1 MKVLV
6 TGASGLLGSALV
18 SALAAD
24 GHEVVRLIRR
34 APQGAGE
41 RQWQPNGEADPRTFD
56 GADAVVHLAGEGI
69 ASGRWS
75 PRRKAAIRDSRMLG
89 TRTVATSIAAAAQP
103 PRVLISASGSHYYG
117 DRGSKVLSET
127 TSPGTGFLAE
137 VCQRWEAETEPA
149 RQAGVRVVRI
159 RTSLVLAAQGGALQK
174 MLLPFRMG
182 VGGRIGSGQQW
193 WSWIALDDYVGL
205 LLFAL
210 KTSELQGPVNAA
222 SPNPVT
228 NAGFTRILG
237 KVLRRPTIV
246 PLPEFAVRLVMGEM
260 GQELLLS
267 SQRIQP
273 VAAASA
279 GFVFRYP
286 MLQQALEHLL

>member
-1 MKVLV
+1 MKILV

-18 SALAAD
+18 PALAAD

-41 RQWQPNGEADPRTFD
+41 RQWRPDGEADPGIFE

-75 PRRKAAIRDSRMLG
+75 PRRKIAIRDSRMLG

-117 DRGSKVLSET
+117 DRGSEVLSET
-127 TSPGTGFLAE
+127 SSPGAGFLAE
-137 VCQRWEAETEPA
+137 VCQRWEAEAEPA
-149 RQAGVRVVRI
+149 RQAGVRVVRV
-159 RTSLVLAAQGGALQK
+159 RTSLVLASQGGALQK
-174 MLLPFRMG
+174 MLLPFRLG
-182 VGGRIGSGQQW
+182 IGGRIGSGQQW

-210 KTSELQGPVNAA
+210 KASELQGPVNAA

-228 NAGFTRILG
+228 NAEFTRILG
-237 KVLRRPTIV
+237 TVLRRPTIF
-246 PLPEFAVRLVMGEM
+246 PLPEFAVRLAMGEM

-267 SQRIQP
+267 SQRVQP